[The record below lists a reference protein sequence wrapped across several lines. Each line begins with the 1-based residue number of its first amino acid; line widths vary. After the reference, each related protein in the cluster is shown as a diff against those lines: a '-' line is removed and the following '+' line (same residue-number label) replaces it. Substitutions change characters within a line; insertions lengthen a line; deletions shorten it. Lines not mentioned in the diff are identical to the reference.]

1 MQYRIT
7 KYLIV
12 GCVMLMC
19 HELIGQSTP
28 LIAVDSTSTTADSVS
43 TLVSSA
49 DQAFHF
55 FSDDNQAIDT
65 LVGNVV
71 LIQDSLYMTCDYAIV
86 VDDIQAYA
94 RGNIIIVHKDSTVI
108 YSDTLRYDGLTK
120 KSILTGEVIL
130 DSRGKKLNTDRL
142 LYDLNQERAT
152 FTTGGKLI
160 DETSTLD
167 ALYGTYDVN
176 SEEALF
182 KYNVQYQDTSMLVV
196 TDSILYDYQ
205 RNKIRFLGPTNIY
218 QDSTTIY
225 NEAGVYDTRADKGV
239 LSENVQIK
247 TQDRLIKAGLLVYD
261 GKADTYDMFLDP
273 VIIEPDGSEARGD
286 SINYNA
292 RTEILR
298 LMANASYISD
308 DQDVQSDEIVYDLK
322 NDSYT
327 TTGRSQVVDDG
338 STIVAD
344 TILKMDDGQTLA
356 KGDLVILQD
365 TASGSTILCQAIES
379 TENGHKAYGL
389 GSQPM
394 LIYELGDAD
403 SLFLR
408 ADTLFTVQTDST
420 DFFIAD
426 SNVTIKKGPISG
438 RSEELVYDK
447 VDSLITMYRQP
458 IMWSDSTQLTAD
470 TIIMTMVD
478 DNIESLDLVSNAFI
492 VEQDSDDAYNQVNGD
507 RIDCSITGQV
517 LENASVVS
525 SAQMIYFIRDEN
537 KELKGVNKTQSS
549 SMFFLFA
556 DNEIESVKFY
566 RKPDSQITEYQPGLD
581 LSSFIFNGFSWRLNE
596 KPEISIFATEYLTVA
611 R

>member
-1 MQYRIT
+1 MRYTIQ
-7 KYLIV
+7 YLIV
-12 GCVMLMC
+12 VCVMLI
-19 HELIGQSTP
+19 HAVSYGQNTP
-28 LIAVDSTSTTADSVS
+28 TVAVDTTGTTSDSVS

-55 FSDDNQAIDT
+55 FSEEGQAIDT

-71 LIQDSLYMTCDYAIV
+71 LIQDSLYMNCDYAIV
-86 VDDIQAYA
+86 IDDIQAYA
-94 RGNIIIVHKDSTVI
+94 RGNIVIVHKDSTVI
-108 YSDTLRYDGLTK
+108 YADTLRYDGLSK

-130 DSRGKKLNTDRL
+130 DSRSKRLNTDRL
-142 LYDLNQERAT
+142 LYDLNEERAT

-160 DETSTLD
+160 DDISTLD

-176 SEEALF
+176 TEEALF
-182 KYNVQYQDTSMLVV
+182 KHNVQFQDTSMLVV
-196 TDSILYDYQ
+196 TDSILYDYHKS
-205 RNKIRFLGPTNIY
+205 KIRFLGPTNIY

-225 NEAGVYDTRADKGV
+225 NEAGVYDTRIDKGV
-239 LSENVQIK
+239 LSENVQIS
-247 TQDRLIKAGLLVYD
+247 TQDRLIKAGLLIYD

-298 LMANASYISD
+298 LLSNASYISD
-308 DQDVQSDEIVYDLK
+308 DQDVQADEIVYDLQ
-322 NDSYT
+322 NDTYT
-327 TTGRSQVVDDG
+327 TTGRSQVVDEG
-338 STIVAD
+338 STIEAD
-344 TILKMDDGQTLA
+344 TILKTDDGQTIA
-356 KGDLVILQD
+356 KGELVVLQD
-365 TASGSTILCQAIES
+365 TSSGSTIFCQAIES
-379 TENGHKAYGL
+379 TENGHKAYGI
-389 GSQPM
+389 GSQPL

-408 ADTLFTVQTDST
+408 GDTLFTVQTDTS

-426 SNVTIKKGPISG
+426 SDVTIRKGPISG
-438 RSEELVYDK
+438 RSDQLIYDK
-447 VDSLITMYRQP
+447 VDSLITMYRSP

-470 TIIMTMVD
+470 TIIMTLVD
-478 DNIESLDLVSNAFI
+478 DNIEGLDLVSNAFI
-492 VEQDSDDAYNQVNGD
+492 IEQDSDDAYNQVNGD
-507 RIDCSITGQV
+507 RIDCSISGQV
-517 LENASVVS
+517 LENATVVS

-537 KELKGVNKTQSS
+537 QELKGVNKTQSS
-549 SMFFLFA
+549 SMFFMFA

-566 RKPDSQITEYQPGLD
+566 RKPESQITEYQPGLD

-596 KPEISIFATEYLTVA
+596 KPEISIFAAENVTVA